1 MGLTL
6 RVLNGAAAGTTHE
19 LTGPGAVLVGR
30 SARCG
35 LVLPSGESADL
46 RVSHTH
52 ALLEYDPPHCRVFDL
67 HSRNGTKVNG
77 VTVSS
82 GELKGGDVLTVGATQ
97 IRLELHGA
105 EQEPDAS
112 GPSEGDVF
120 ATLNLP
126 PVAASLPAETA
137 PGSDPCA
144 ACRKAAPL
152 AGGVLC
158 GGCEQSATDLVQRVP
173 GYRLVR
179 EIGRGNLG
187 VTYVA
192 VRGTGA
198 RRFAV
203 KAVRIPDSAAP
214 SQLARFLE
222 ELAPLRELRHPNVVR
237 YRDSGVM
244 SGGAFVVAEYVH
256 GMDLRRVVRRWGAM
270 SVANAVRAVRHA
282 LSGLTHAHP
291 RGFVHG
297 DLKPSNLLLE
307 VRTKRQGVKVTDFG
321 LALAY
326 HAAQLGGSTAGGL
339 PLFLPPER
347 IANPR
352 TAEPAADQYSMAATL
367 YHLLT
372 GEYPFDPA
380 GPAGIAIE
388 RMLHDD
394 PLPILERRPHLPRA
408 LALVIHRA
416 MSRDPADR
424 FDSVEVFRAAL
435 EPFAGG

>member
-6 RVLNGAAAGTTHE
+6 RVLNGTAAGTTHE
-19 LTGPGAVLVGR
+19 LSGPGAVLIGR

-35 LVLPSGESADL
+35 LVLPSGNTADL

-52 ALLEYDPPHCRVFDL
+52 ALVEFDPPHCRVFDL

-77 VTVSS
+77 VTVSA

-97 IRLELHGA
+97 IRLEM
-105 EQEPDAS
+105 QEDVPAVESSEDPFVTLPLPDGSPPSTVVA
-112 GPSEGDVF
+112 PSE
-120 ATLNLP
+120 
-126 PVAASLPAETA
+126 
-137 PGSDPCA
+137 PCA

-158 GGCEQSATDLVQRVP
+158 GGCEQSAADLVQRVP

-187 VTYVA
+187 VTYLA
-192 VRGTGA
+192 VLGA
-198 RRFAV
+198 GRRVAV
-203 KAVRIPDSAAP
+203 KAVHTPDTVHP
-214 SQLARFLE
+214 SQLARFLG
-222 ELAPLRELRHPNVVR
+222 ELAPLRELRHPHIVR
-237 YRDSGVM
+237 HRDAGVM

-256 GMDLRRVVRRWGAM
+256 GMDLRRVLRRWGPM
-270 SVANAVRAVRHA
+270 SVANAVRAVRLA
-282 LSGLTHAHP
+282 LSGVAHAHAL
-291 RGFVHG
+291 GVVHG

-307 VRTKRQGVKVTDFG
+307 VRSKRQGVKITDFG
-321 LALAY
+321 LARAY
-326 HAAQLGGSTAGGL
+326 HAAQLGGATTGGS
-339 PLFLPPER
+339 PVFLPPER

-367 YHLLT
+367 YHLLS
-372 GEYPFDPA
+372 GEHPFDTT
-380 GPAGIAIE
+380 GPAGVVLD
-388 RMLHDD
+388 RVLHED
-394 PLPILERRPHLPRA
+394 PVPILERRPHLSRA
-408 LALVIHRA
+408 LALVIQRA

-424 FDSVEVFRAAL
+424 FESVEDFRAAL

>member
-19 LTGPGAVLVGR
+19 LGGPGAVLIGR

-35 LVLPSGESADL
+35 LVLPSGEAADL

-52 ALLEYDPPHCRVFDL
+52 ALVEFDPPVCRVFDL

-77 VTVSS
+77 VTVSA

-97 IRLELHGA
+97 IRLELQEEVPA
-105 EQEPDAS
+105 EDSFEDP
-112 GPSEGDVF
+112 F
-120 ATLNLP
+120 ATLPLP
-126 PVAASLPAETA
+126 DGPPPSAVVAPSN
-137 PGSDPCA
+137 PCA

-158 GGCEQSATDLVQRVP
+158 GGCEQSAADIAQRVP

-179 EIGRGNLG
+179 EIGRGGLG
-187 VTYVA
+187 VTYLA
-192 VRGTGA
+192 VGA
-198 RRFAV
+198 GGVRRFAV
-203 KAVRIPDSAAP
+203 KTVHVPDTTHP
-214 SQLARFLE
+214 SQLARFLDD
-222 ELAPLRELRHPNVVR
+222 LTPLRELRHPNIVC

-244 SGGAFVVAEYVH
+244 GGGAFVAAEYVH

-282 LSGLTHAHP
+282 LSGLTHAHA

-307 VRTKRQGVKVTDFG
+307 VRSKRQGVKITDYG
-321 LALAY
+321 LIRTY
-326 HAAQLGGSTAGGL
+326 HAAQLGGLEMGGV
-339 PLFLPPER
+339 PVFQPPER
-347 IANPR
+347 VANFR
-352 TAEPAADQYSMAATL
+352 VADPSGDEYSAAATL

-372 GEYPFDPA
+372 ADYPFDTRSPA
-380 GPAGIAIE
+380 LVVLD
-388 RMLHDD
+388 RMRHED
-394 PLPILERRPHLPRA
+394 PVPILERRPHLPRA
-408 LALVIHRA
+408 LALVVHRA

-424 FDSVEVFRAAL
+424 FESVEDFRAAL